1 MGLAYP
7 TVCLYQSEQEE
18 TQEPPMDLPPSS
30 TYDETPA
37 EVTVEELSTGKE
49 TWLSHT
55 PQKLTVLG
63 LVHRRGPNKSEQS
76 KLADC
81 RQAIC
86 QDLPALF
93 CKSAQAEK
101 AYG

>member
-1 MGLAYP
+1 MGNRGSYPKNLAALIKIGAMGLAYP
-7 TVCLYQSEQEE
+7 TVCLYQSEQEG
-18 TQEPPMDLPPSS
+18 TQEPPIDLPPSS

-63 LVHRRGPNKSEQS
+63 FTDEDLTNQS
-76 KLADC
+76 KAN
-81 RQAIC
+81 
-86 QDLPALF
+86 
-93 CKSAQAEK
+93 
-101 AYG
+101 